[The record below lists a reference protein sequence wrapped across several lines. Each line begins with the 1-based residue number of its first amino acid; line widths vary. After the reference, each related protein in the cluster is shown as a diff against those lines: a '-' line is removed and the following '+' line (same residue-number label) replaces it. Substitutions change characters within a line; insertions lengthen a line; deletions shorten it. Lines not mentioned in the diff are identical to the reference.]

1 MPKVVCIDNFNRDT
15 VSDTLVID
23 NLSQGVCELIANERN
38 GQYGGPHSSSYFV
51 VKPDDYQLY
60 KWEP

>member
-1 MPKVVCIDNFNRDT
+1 MAKIVIIDNFNRDS
-15 VSDTLVID
+15 VSDRLHSEGHTEEDAKTL
-23 NLSQGVCELIANERN
+23 CEQLNARE
-38 GQYGGPHSSSYFV
+38 GSHSPNYYV